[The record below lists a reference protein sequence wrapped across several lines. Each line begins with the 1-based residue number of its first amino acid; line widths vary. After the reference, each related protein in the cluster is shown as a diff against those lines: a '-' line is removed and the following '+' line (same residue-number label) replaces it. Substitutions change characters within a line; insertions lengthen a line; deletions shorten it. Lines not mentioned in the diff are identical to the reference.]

1 VSRIHFVTSEEDVMG
16 ESTTHQI
23 TLRLPEP
30 LYRQVKQLARKRRL
44 SINRLARESLEALAQ
59 EALAEELR
67 AAYDALGAD
76 EEENDVEFFLPAQ
89 LEVLDSE

>member
-1 VSRIHFVTSEEDVMG
+1 MAVRH
-16 ESTTHQI
+16 I

-30 LYRQVKQLARKRRL
+30 LYHRVKRLAKKKRV
-44 SINRLARESLEALAQ
+44 SINRLAQEGLEALAEQ
-59 EALAEELR
+59 ALAEELR

>member
-1 VSRIHFVTSEEDVMG
+1 MG

>member
-1 VSRIHFVTSEEDVMG
+1 MG

-59 EALAEELR
+59 EGLAEELR

>member
-1 VSRIHFVTSEEDVMG
+1 MEAVMA
-16 ESTTHQI
+16 EMPARQI

-30 LYRQVKQLARKRRL
+30 LYHRVKQIAQKRRI
-44 SINRLARESLEALAQ
+44 SINRLAQESLEALAEQ
-59 EALAEELR
+59 ALAEELR

-89 LEVLDSE
+89 LEVLESE